1 MPVSL
6 GAFNFFLPVFS
17 FLLVFIVI
25 YALIT
30 KTKLLG
36 EEKFIPLLISFIL
49 ASFFIIHVSLV
60 DFVIFSSSWMSVIFV
75 LVFFTFL
82 LLAFLPGGLD
92 FLKKGWVSWA
102 GLGALVVVFIIA
114 SSYTFNWAI
123 NWSEIFYTDWLGF
136 ILVLLIALIVSF
148 VIAKKN

>member
-1 MPVSL
+1 
-6 GAFNFFLPVFS
+6 
-17 FLLVFIVI
+17 
-25 YALIT
+25 
-30 KTKLLG
+30 
-36 EEKFIPLLISFIL
+36 
-49 ASFFIIHVSLV
+49 
-60 DFVIFSSSWMSVIFV
+60 MSVIFV